1 MKKYIRQINNLRIY
15 YSELYQYSV
24 WTPDNRCIE
33 DRLDESQA
41 IIFCILTKD
50 FVRRGKIK

>member
-41 IIFCILTKD
+41 ISFCKNTKD